1 MNPDVPQ
8 RSGAQADRARY
19 ILACAEK
26 ERDELA
32 YRIAHAAPNDAIR
45 FTGPSMLARFEGK
58 IADARKIVEGE

>member
-8 RSGAQADRARY
+8 RSGMAEQRALY
-19 ILACAEK
+19 ILQCAEK

-45 FTGPSMLARFEGK
+45 MNGPSMLAMFEGK
-58 IADARKIVEGE
+58 IADAKRMMQG